1 MFPLPP
7 SSHLTDTL
15 VPYTALFRSNSE
27 PAGLSSPVRGIRRGR
42 NRKSL
47 MVVLCLRGGAGR
59 QRIAGHTA
67 APPPIDRCHPQ
78 SNGGSAARSEEQTS
92 ELQSLMRTSNDAFCL
107 KKKNNKSDEYTSH
120 KNKN

>member
-1 MFPLPP
+1 MRISDW
-7 SSHLTDTL
+7 SSDVCSSDL
-15 VPYTALFRSNSE
+15 E

-78 SNGGSAARSEEQTS
+78 SNGGSAAEVP
-92 ELQSLMRTSNDAFCL
+92 ELDIRMDGSGFLFGVFMCFIFCVWENMIL
-107 KKKNNKSDEYTSH
+107 
-120 KNKN
+120 